1 MEGFESNRLA
11 AWAMCL
17 LALFRIHLLYG
28 GISMRKTPALMVA
41 LGLLAV
47 APLTA
52 QQFDVKP
59 GPEHAFL
66 KEGEGVWDAMAKSA
80 SGDSKGEL
88 QCKMALNGLW
98 LLEHYKGEAGGVAF
112 EGRGATSYDPA
123 KKKFVN
129 VWIDSMVPSP
139 MLSEGTYDKEKKTMT
154 LVGNMPM
161 PDGKS
166 MKSSITI
173 TYRDANT
180 KVLSLKG
187 SAPDGKEFEMV
198 EITYKRRSK

>member
-1 MEGFESNRLA
+1 
-11 AWAMCL
+11 
-17 LALFRIHLLYG
+17 
-28 GISMRKTPALMVA
+28 MRKFLTMIVI
-41 LGLLAV
+41 LGLFAA
-47 APLTA
+47 APLAA
-52 QQFDVKP
+52 QQFEVKP

-66 KEGEGVWDAMAKSA
+66 KGGEGVWDATAKSMG
-80 SGDSKGEL
+80 GDSKGVL
-88 QCKMALNGLW
+88 HCKIDLNGLW
-98 LLEHYKGEAGGVAF
+98 LLEHYKGEAGGQAF

-139 MLSEGTYDKEKKTMT
+139 MISEGTYDKEKKILT
-154 LVGNMPM
+154 LLGDMPM

-173 TYRDANT
+173 IYKEADT

-187 SAPDGKEFEMV
+187 NMDVKAFEMV
-198 EITYKRRSK
+198 EITYKRRAK